1 MSRQRAGGSVSS
13 DDAKVI
19 SELKPVS
26 GRKTVHDLVYEQ
38 LRDALMSGAFEAR
51 KPFTIASLSQRF
63 NTSHMPVRE
72 ALRRLA
78 SENALRISSGGTAYV
93 PAITALELRDISR
106 ARIIIEGATA
116 RIAGPRLTQ
125 ADIDALEQLLAH
137 HRSSATSG
145 NIVEMTAA
153 NRAFHF
159 RIYRGSGSPVLLSQ
173 IENLWLRS
181 GPYVRYLSDR
191 MADLLKSDHR
201 NGFTDLHA
209 AMIKAVKLG
218 DWEALGAACEADIQ
232 ASQDLLLDFL
242 ANEDEALQ
250 FAK

>member
-1 MSRQRAGGSVSS
+1 MSRVRAGG
-13 DDAKVI
+13 DALIEDTKANG
-19 SELKPVS
+19 ELKPVS

-51 KPFTIASLSQRF
+51 KLFTIASLSERF

-116 RIAGPRLTQ
+116 RLAGPRMTQ
-125 ADIDALEQLLAH
+125 TDIDALEQILAR
-137 HRSSATSG
+137 HRDSASAG
-145 NIVEMTAA
+145 DIVEMTAA

-159 RIYRGSGSPVLLSQ
+159 QVYRAAGSPVLLSQ

-201 NGFTDLHA
+201 NDFTDLHVT
-209 AMIKAVKLG
+209 MIKAIKMG
-218 DWEALGAACEADIQ
+218 DAEALGAACEADIQ

-242 ANEDEALQ
+242 ANEDEIVQLTR
-250 FAK
+250 